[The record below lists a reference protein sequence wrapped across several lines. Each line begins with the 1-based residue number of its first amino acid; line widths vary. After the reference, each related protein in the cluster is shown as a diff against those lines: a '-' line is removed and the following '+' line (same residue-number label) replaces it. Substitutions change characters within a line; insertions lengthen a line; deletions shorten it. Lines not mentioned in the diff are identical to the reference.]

1 MNSRMFGCIN
11 KCKRCSSGDVVCD
24 RSDCAEC
31 NSSEKGLN
39 CLLLRVYFANNP
51 AFILEQNITWQP
63 EIYNIL

>member
-1 MNSRMFGCIN
+1 MLFATGLIVLNVTPR
-11 KCKRCSSGDVVCD
+11 
-24 RSDCAEC
+24 
-31 NSSEKGLN
+31 EKGLN